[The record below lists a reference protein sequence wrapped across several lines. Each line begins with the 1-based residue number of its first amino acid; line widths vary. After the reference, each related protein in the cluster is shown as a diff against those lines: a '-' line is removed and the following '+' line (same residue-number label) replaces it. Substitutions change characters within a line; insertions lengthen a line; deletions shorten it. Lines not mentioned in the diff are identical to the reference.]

1 MAQEQ
6 RTFKWGDQEY
16 LLDDLLKAHA
26 LQENNYYD
34 FARNKGKYNNE
45 ALKRLKSAITNRIN
59 LVKNGVVFD
68 ADGTSASDQVDNI
81 SIKTKNRIFRK
92 DEYVDQDNTEWAKHY
107 LNKLVA
113 TLNPFKKT
121 KDTSK
126 DWDINK
132 HGLTAYLTG
141 QGLNAQDIFEKLDLQ
156 DEENPENPR
165 SFEQRHGKLRE
176 YLNNYKTWLQGKGFD
191 FTKNDN
197 EWDDDFMSTLDGLI
211 NNSDWNDITSL
222 SAALRKLGSDNAYTT
237 AFTSDRWDLSKT
249 NDELKEE
256 RKKASEEKKKKEEQD
271 NWNKFATDSYNDFM
285 GLEDNNL
292 GGTSYFTTTG
302 DGLFTMSDSEY
313 EKWLNTHTED
323 SDAYRKKLQDS
334 YYENPF
340 DLKIAAEYL
349 PLVDRFKGLKEVNID
364 GKTYK
369 YDPGTIDR
377 SKNRFVAFDPESGEI
392 RHAFLWDIEEE
403 GKALQRKWRIDNG
416 YEDASAKYHMR
427 KNGGLLYM
435 QTGGGFNLAQAVNRD
450 LEERN
455 RKRAEETGNTEE
467 VQKARDRVVSN
478 GKNRLRSE
486 KDSIAQPD
494 AGFTG
499 AEKARL
505 ATIAADISSIFLDPV
520 TGTAV
525 GLGSSLVN
533 FGADIADDGFQ
544 WSDVKNLGIN
554 VGFDLLGAIPLFGD
568 ALGTGTKI
576 TRQLLKWAPR
586 AMAGLAAFQGVKN
599 FDGMMESWGKLTSG
613 DKDQKMT
620 VQDWRN
626 ISQSIGLLTGGVRAT
641 RNKVAQ
647 SKMKNQAR
655 LDGVVGVNVRNKQTG
670 QIEQILLDGDA
681 AKAVSGGK
689 TKAQIEAELSKFEQF
704 KDKFGENGTL
714 EVNVKNNGEF
724 QFNPLHRHV
733 NPDNTKGDLEWQGF
747 RKEGKGDVTDVYDF
761 NRVPNGYGVSR
772 GFKIPGVS
780 DWLNNQ
786 HQNLLKR
793 INNGNSVISNGNA
806 FTDMRGKMTNDAIDA
821 EFNKLLA
828 DNDVENLV
836 KNMVTESTQKK
847 TSLSN
852 LDQELNTNRN
862 LLNTEINK
870 LNGMS
875 STSDLLKQ
883 KSIAEQAL
891 QGMPDKKA
899 IHNSENIV
907 SHNKSVISKNK
918 SKRQRLNQTKSQQIN
933 NIETNFNKQ
942 VANIEKQIKVVDS
955 QIRKNNKDNPNRD
968 LFWSQRDAQLQQ
980 RKQQL
985 ERARTNIET
994 KKTNAINRV
1003 NSYYSK
1009 LFSEISTNINRARAE
1024 LAAATPIA
1032 NKKTKYNQEKNNL
1045 NAVDN
1050 NLNSRYDQQNK
1061 VSDLQSLVDSR
1072 QNLRDNLNA
1081 SPTQSRTRLEQ
1092 ILTTLQNSNPTIGG
1106 RNINYDINEI
1116 LKKYNINPSD
1126 VLKQGG
1132 SINRNKL
1139 NKFLNYGKR

>member
-16 LLDDLLKAHA
+16 LLDDLLKIHA

-45 ALKRLKSAITNRIN
+45 ALKGLKSAITNRIN
-59 LVKNGVVFD
+59 LIKNGVVFD
-68 ADGTSASDQVDNI
+68 ADGTSASDQVDNV

-107 LNKLVA
+107 LNKLIA
-113 TLNPFKKT
+113 ALNPFKKT

-126 DWDINK
+126 DWNINK
-132 HGLTAYLTG
+132 YGLSAYLTG

-165 SFEQRHGKLRE
+165 SFEQRHNKLRE

-292 GGTSYFTTTG
+292 GGTTYFITDG
-302 DGLFTMSDSEY
+302 DGLFTMNDSEY
-313 EKWLNTHTED
+313 EKWNNTHTED
-323 SDAYRKKLQDS
+323 KDAYMKNLQDS
-334 YYENPF
+334 YYKNPF
-340 DLKIAAEYL
+340 DLKIVSEYL
-349 PLVDRFKGLKEVNID
+349 PLANRFGGLKEVNID

-486 KDSIAQPD
+486 KNSIAQPN

-505 ATIAADISSIFLDPV
+505 ATIAADIGSMFLDPI
-520 TGTAV
+520 TGTTV

-655 LDGVVGVNVRNKQTG
+655 VDGIVGVNVRNKQTG

-733 NPDNTKGDLEWQGF
+733 NPDNTKGGLEWQGF
-747 RKEGKGDVTDVYDF
+747 RKEGKGDVTDIYDF

-780 DWLNNQ
+780 DKLNQ
-786 HQNLLKR
+786 WHQQL
-793 INNGNSVISNGNA
+793 IG
-806 FTDMRGKMTNDAIDA
+806 
-821 EFNKLLA
+821 
-828 DNDVENLV
+828 
-836 KNMVTESTQKK
+836 
-847 TSLSN
+847 
-852 LDQELNTNRN
+852 
-862 LLNTEINK
+862 K
-870 LNGMS
+870 LNGTP
-875 STSDLLKQ
+875 STVDAKGAKTVAEVDAEVKTLRDPVNAQVKAMQDAMTRRADAKSRINAQLTPEKKRLQDIQTRLRGVPDEATLNANKTTLEQNIAINDANITSRQQLIDQAQKNLDKLLNKKRVPKKKQ
-883 KSIAEQAL
+883 KQHEADI
-891 QGMPDKKA
+891 
-899 IHNSENIV
+899 
-907 SHNKSVISKNK
+907 KSA
-918 SKRQRLNQTKSQQIN
+918 R
-933 NIETNFNKQ
+933 
-942 VANIEKQIKVVDS
+942 
-955 QIRKNNKDNPNRD
+955 
-968 LFWSQRDAQLQQ
+968 AQLQGH
-980 RKQQL
+980 K
-985 ERARTNIET
+985 
-994 KKTNAINRV
+994 
-1003 NSYYSK
+1003 
-1009 LFSEISTNINRARAE
+1009 
-1024 LAAATPIA
+1024 
-1032 NKKTKYNQEKNNL
+1032 
-1045 NAVDN
+1045 
-1050 NLNSRYDQQNK
+1050 
-1061 VSDLQSLVDSR
+1061 
-1072 QNLRDNLNA
+1072 
-1081 SPTQSRTRLEQ
+1081 
-1092 ILTTLQNSNPTIGG
+1092 TTLQGYQTTKQRYDADMSKLKAQLQDYADLTPVQANVNRLQRIQSRLGRSNHTNAYNKLQQMLADLQTNHSTVSG
-1106 RNINYDINEI
+1106 RQVNWDMAEI
-1116 LKKYNINPSD
+1116 LQQAGVQNAF
-1126 VLKQGG
+1126 KQGG
-1132 SINRNKL
+1132 SINRNKF